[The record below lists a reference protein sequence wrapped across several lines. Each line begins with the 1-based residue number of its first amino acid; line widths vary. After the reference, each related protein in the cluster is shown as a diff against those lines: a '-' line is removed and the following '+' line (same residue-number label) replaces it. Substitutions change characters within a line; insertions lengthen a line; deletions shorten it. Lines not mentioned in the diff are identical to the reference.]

1 MLLHVYKENIPH
13 EEVFRVMQILWI
25 DIESWIALAIWAT
38 KYEMLFERSEFIEW
52 FEEFVLRPLSSGR
65 FRVLSFWFGFLS
77 GGPERKWIVVLKGGN
92 PLIKFLPGTCPLAG
106 AKLYL
111 KLAL

>member
-25 DIESWIALAIWAT
+25 NIESRIVLAIWAT

-65 FRVLSFWFGFLS
+65 FRALSFDSVFFLAVQK
-77 GGPERKWIVVLKGGN
+77 ENEWKGG
-92 PLIKFLPGTCPLAG
+92 LGRALQKRIKQHFA
-106 AKLYL
+106 
-111 KLAL
+111 